1 MAILKNM
8 LWSRVFGASFARIA
22 IIGALALTAC
32 GSVSAGGVSTKSGQS
47 AAGSAQSHEP
57 RLFNSDT
64 SGKGGGLL
72 IVTNGA
78 RCGSYLVLDR
88 TTGAFDSATIA
99 KMAVYTMPV
108 AKSFGMPPDFG
119 GKFGVIRGGQ
129 QYYHDLQK
137 YSDPGVGATPPEP
150 LQWVAGGPNCF
161 AKLEITNTGSSAIQ
175 ITSMGV
181 TLSSDAVRNTYTY
194 NLLNVCSVQKD
205 HQCRPYDQGHG
216 GVDTCPYYAHITLAG
231 GAAGAHVEAPLTPDD
246 TDPTCSRTLTLQPGD
261 VGKVFPTF
269 SSPPWLYHAKL
280 TFGVRSSAGAD
291 RLVFSSLEQN
301 LAFVDD
307 STVFNC
313 YGLNGSTLVREAPSD
328 HVDEHF
334 HVCL

>member
-1 MAILKNM
+1 MPWK
-8 LWSRVFGASFARIA
+8 SHVFSATFARVA

-32 GSVSAGGVSTKSGQS
+32 GSVSAGGASTKSAQS
-47 AAGSAQSHEP
+47 PAGSAQSHDP

-64 SGKGGGLL
+64 SGKGSGLL
-72 IVTNGA
+72 IVTKGS

-99 KMAVYTMPV
+99 KMAAYTLPDSKYYV
-108 AKSFGMPPDFG
+108 NDPDFTSSR
-119 GKFGVIRGGQ
+119 GVKRGGQ
-129 QYYHDLQK
+129 QYYHTL
-137 YSDPGVGATPPEP
+137 SEFGDPGIDETPPEP

-161 AKLEITNTGSSAIQ
+161 AKLEITNTGSSVIQ
-175 ITSMGV
+175 IPSMGV

-205 HQCRPYDQGHG
+205 RQCHPDYQGHG
-216 GVDTCPYYAHITLAG
+216 GVDTCPYYADITQAG
-231 GAAGAHVEAPLTPDD
+231 GKAGTHVEAPLTPGD
-246 TDPTCSRTLTLQPGD
+246 DPTCSRTLTLQPGD
-261 VGKVFPTF
+261 VAKVFPTF
-269 SSPPWLYHAKL
+269 SSLPWLYHAKL

-291 RLVFSSLEQN
+291 RLVFSSLQQN

-313 YGLNGSTLVREAPSD
+313 YGLNGSTFVREAPSS
-328 HVDEHF
+328 HVDERF
-334 HVCL
+334 HVCV